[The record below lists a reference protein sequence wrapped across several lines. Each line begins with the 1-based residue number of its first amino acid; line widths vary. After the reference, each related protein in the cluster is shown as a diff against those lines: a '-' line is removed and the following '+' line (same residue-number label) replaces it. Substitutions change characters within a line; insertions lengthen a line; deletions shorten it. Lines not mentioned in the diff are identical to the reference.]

1 MGTYKIA
8 GKSSYSNIF
17 KLSSKISENYGF
29 VCQENGW
36 VKQHK
41 MLFLFNILDCIS
53 TFTFLFVKYSFW
65 IFLPDHTLLPV
76 HLQCTA

>member
-1 MGTYKIA
+1 MHMSTYKIA
-8 GKSSYSNIF
+8 SKSSYSNMF

-36 VKQHK
+36 VKQ
-41 MLFLFNILDCIS
+41 LF

-65 IFLPDHTLLPV
+65 IFLPDRTLLTV
-76 HLQCTA
+76 HCTMHSVILILVGT